1 MRTARARALSV
12 VSNLFFFSYPPHLLS
27 VFFFFSPPMHSDQD
41 FDDDDADCLYSQP
54 PPESQS
60 GSVLNLDYDDGR
72 AVDTQSTQHMPRPP
86 LRSKPAMYFSGHHSA
101 VGSEFGFLNPPLV
114 FAPILMLLPTCRA
127 QLCAPLS
134 TLQSHNLIRARR
146 TLLLTHQTFLRT
158 SSRHFLS
165 LNFTKIQSTADS
177 SIIMP
182 NCAKHSLSTS
192 EGISQRLVSCRAM
205 SQISIQVRKFLLPFF
220 LAFANLS

>member
-1 MRTARARALSV
+1 MSSADSEVGGESVRTARARALSV

-101 VGSEFGFLNPPLV
+101 VGSEFGFSQSTSSFRPHPHAPSHMSGSTLRSTFDPSITQPYTRKAYSPINPPDLPADILEALSESQLYQNPIHRRLQHNYAELCETLTKYIGRDLA
-114 FAPILMLLPTCRA
+114 APRFV
-127 QLCAPLS
+127 
-134 TLQSHNLIRARR
+134 QSDVPDIYPG
-146 TLLLTHQTFLRT
+146 T
-158 SSRHFLS
+158 
-165 LNFTKIQSTADS
+165 
-177 SIIMP
+177 
-182 NCAKHSLSTS
+182 
-192 EGISQRLVSCRAM
+192 
-205 SQISIQVRKFLLPFF
+205 
-220 LAFANLS
+220 